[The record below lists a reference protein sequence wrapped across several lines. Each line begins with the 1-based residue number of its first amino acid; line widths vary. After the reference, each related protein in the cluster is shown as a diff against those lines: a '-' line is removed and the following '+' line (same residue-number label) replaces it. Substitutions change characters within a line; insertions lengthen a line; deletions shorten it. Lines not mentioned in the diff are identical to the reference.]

1 MQRIN
6 VGLPAHPGRN
16 IVDIPCSFDGKASL
30 LQRIFQK
37 SRGCGAACIRHIDDQ
52 QLLVR
57 LFIER
62 NEAQTVA
69 EQADTFLIALRAG
82 VIDKG
87 NIRRAALLCLNR
99 VFPEGAHTP

>member
-1 MQRIN
+1 ME
-6 VGLPAHPGRN
+6 
-16 IVDIPCSFDGKASL
+16 
-30 LQRIFQK
+30 QK
-37 SRGCGAACIRHIDDQ
+37 DEK
-52 QLLVR
+52 VR
-57 LFIER
+57 FCRKCLTSEL
-62 NEAQTVA
+62 A